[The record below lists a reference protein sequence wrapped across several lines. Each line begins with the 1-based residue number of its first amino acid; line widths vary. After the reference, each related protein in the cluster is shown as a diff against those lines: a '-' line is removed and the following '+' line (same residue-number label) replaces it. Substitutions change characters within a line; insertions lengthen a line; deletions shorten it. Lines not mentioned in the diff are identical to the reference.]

1 MHVKNIQE
9 TCTFDNDCIV
19 AHQSV
24 ERSAYQNQNKIFLC
38 TVIQPTTQKR
48 KQTWVKKIFDFLIQK
63 MALLLRFRHCQRQ
76 PLVASVNATFIIK
89 EHKQSTIPSFVSQSV
104 DGLLKSSHSTGP

>member
-1 MHVKNIQE
+1 
-9 TCTFDNDCIV
+9 
-19 AHQSV
+19 
-24 ERSAYQNQNKIFLC
+24 
-38 TVIQPTTQKR
+38 
-48 KQTWVKKIFDFLIQK
+48 

-104 DGLLKSSHSTGP
+104 DGPLDSTGP